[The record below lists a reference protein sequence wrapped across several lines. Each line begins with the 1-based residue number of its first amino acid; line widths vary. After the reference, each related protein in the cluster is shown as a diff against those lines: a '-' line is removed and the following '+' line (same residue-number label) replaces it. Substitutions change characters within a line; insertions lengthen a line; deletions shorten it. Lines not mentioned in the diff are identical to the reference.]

1 MEKFKELYE
10 YCQSLQIPISRKD
23 IQPKTL
29 AITNAN
35 KVSAVKSTLDTEIV
49 RGYFLSASNT
59 EVRLVQQFGCNIIVV
74 ARSLNYCWERFVFTK
89 ELMHLFDLDDEKTS
103 NSDELETLLS
113 NFEIPDTN
121 GSKQFKSDI
130 KGLWMALACLCP
142 EAERLKFK
150 DSIEKGHIDYYGVA
164 LQIKIPE
171 KYVKYYFMDGYERI
185 IKALLA

>member
-1 MEKFKELYE
+1 LEKFKELYE
-10 YCQSLQIPISRKD
+10 HCQKIQIPVSRKD
-23 IQPKTL
+23 IQPKAL
-29 AITNAN
+29 SITGATRIA
-35 KVSAVKSTLDTEIV
+35 AVKSTLDTDII

-59 EVRLVQQFGCNIIVV
+59 EARLVQQFGCNVIVL

-103 NSDELETLLS
+103 NTLELETLLS

-142 EAERLKFK
+142 ESERLKFK
-150 DSIEKGHIDYYGVA
+150 DGIEKGHIDYYGIA

-171 KYVKYYFMDGYERI
+171 KYVKYYFTDAYERI
-185 IKALLA
+185 IKTLLA